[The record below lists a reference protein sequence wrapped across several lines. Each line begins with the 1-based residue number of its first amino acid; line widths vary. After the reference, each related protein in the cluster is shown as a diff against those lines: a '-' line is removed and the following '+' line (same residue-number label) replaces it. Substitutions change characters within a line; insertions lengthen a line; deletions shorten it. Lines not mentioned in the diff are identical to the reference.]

1 MPTRPELFAAGLMQF
16 IKVKG
21 EGDMP
26 RLSKKKTALYG
37 LLICLGLVPLMV
49 LAQET
54 PPDHAQI
61 YKRAVTALNS
71 ADKKLAGNFT
81 AEAKALI
88 KEAKSLFAILQ
99 KEMPE
104 AIKTQELTQSQE
116 EQYEANKKL
125 AEDSTAQG
133 QRLEKAA
140 EEKQKRGDRLEAQG
154 QMDAAAHIQREVLR
168 DLNLA
173 QKAHLKAAIYH
184 LRNLQ
189 MVFSYLNK

>member
-1 MPTRPELFAAGLMQF
+1 MTRVE
-16 IKVKG
+16 
-21 EGDMP
+21 
-26 RLSKKKTALYG
+26 KKQTAV
-37 LLICLGLVPLMV
+37 IGLVIVCLLHLPV
-49 LAQET
+49 LAQES

-61 YKRAVTALNS
+61 YKRAVVAVN
-71 ADKKLAGNFT
+71 AAEKKLAGNFT

-104 AIKTQELTQSQE
+104 AIKTQELTPGQE
-116 EQYEANKKL
+116 EQYKANKKL

-154 QMDAAAHIQREVLR
+154 QLDAAANIQREVLR

-173 QKAHLKAAIYH
+173 QKAHLRAAIFH

-189 MVFSYLNK
+189 LVFGYLNK

>member
-1 MPTRPELFAAGLMQF
+1 M
-16 IKVKG
+16 
-21 EGDMP
+21 
-26 RLSKKKTALYG
+26 
-37 LLICLGLVPLMV
+37 LLVGGATW
-49 LAQET
+49 AQEP

-61 YKRAVTALNS
+61 YKRAVAALD
-71 ADKKLAGNFT
+71 AAEKKLAGNFT
-81 AEAKALI
+81 AEAKALM
-88 KEAKSLFAILQ
+88 KEAKSLFVILQ

-104 AIKTQELTQSQE
+104 EARSRELTSSQE
-116 EQYEANKKL
+116 DQYEANRKL

-133 QRLEKAA
+133 QRFEKAA

-154 QMDAAAHIQREVLR
+154 QLDAAAQVQREVLR

-189 MVFSYLNK
+189 LTFSYLR

>member
-1 MPTRPELFAAGLMQF
+1 MTCVE
-16 IKVKG
+16 
-21 EGDMP
+21 
-26 RLSKKKTALYG
+26 KKKTAVIG
-37 LLICLGLVPLMV
+37 LAIVFLLHLPV

-61 YKRAVTALNS
+61 YKRAVVAVN
-71 ADKKLAGNFT
+71 AAEKKLAGNFT

-104 AIKTQELTQSQE
+104 AIKTQELTPGQE

-140 EEKQKRGDRLEAQG
+140 EEKQKKGDRLEAQG
-154 QMDAAAHIQREVLR
+154 QLEAAANIQREVLR

-173 QKAHLKAAIYH
+173 QKAHLRAAIYH

-189 MVFSYLNK
+189 LVFGYLNK

>member
-1 MPTRPELFAAGLMQF
+1 MVLTERKAPVF
-16 IKVKG
+16 
-21 EGDMP
+21 
-26 RLSKKKTALYG
+26 
-37 LLICLGLVPLMV
+37 LGLIISLLLAGTAA
-49 LAQET
+49 LAQEA

-61 YKRAVTALNS
+61 YKRAVAAVDA

-104 AIKTQELTQSQE
+104 EAKARELTTGQE
-116 EQYEANKKL
+116 DQYEANRKL

-154 QMDAAAHIQREVLR
+154 QMDAAAQVQREVLR

-189 MVFSYLNK
+189 LTFGYLNK

>member
-1 MPTRPELFAAGLMQF
+1 MVVTERRAPVL
-16 IKVKG
+16 
-21 EGDMP
+21 
-26 RLSKKKTALYG
+26 
-37 LLICLGLVPLMV
+37 LGLIISLLLAGVPAG
-49 LAQET
+49 AQEA
-54 PPDHAQI
+54 PADHAQI
-61 YKRAVTALNS
+61 YKRAVAAVNTAE
-71 ADKKLAGNFT
+71 KKLAGNFT
-81 AEAKALI
+81 AEAKALV

-104 AIKTQELTQSQE
+104 EVKARELTSSQE
-116 EQYEANKKL
+116 DQYEANKKL

-154 QMDAAAHIQREVLR
+154 QMDAAAQVQREVLR

-189 MVFSYLNK
+189 LTFGYLN